1 MRSRATYLV
10 LLLTLL
16 AGAFGLR
23 VLDPLPIARLRLLV
37 FDAYQWIAPRTY
49 DPALQVR
56 IIDIDD
62 AAIRAVG
69 QWPWPRSTL
78 ARMTERLTELGA
90 AVIAFDIVMA
100 EPDRSSPAQIL
111 SQLPKNIFDEPAV
124 RSVAERLSALPN
136 PDEAFA
142 RAIGAGP
149 VILGFIGSDE
159 AVSGKIVRRAGA
171 GFATA
176 GDDPKLFVPRFNG
189 ALTSLDTLQAGG
201 KGMGHLNWTPEG
213 DQIVRR
219 LPLLISVGT
228 ELYPSLAAE
237 ALRVGQGAGSYTVK
251 ASGASGEEAFGRKSG
266 LTSVRIGQLVVPTD
280 AAGQMWL
287 RFSRTDRRR
296 FISVQRLLEGKVEK
310 SEIDGRVIL
319 IGTSAAGL
327 FDLRA
332 TPLDAAVAGVEIHAQ
347 AIEQLLLQQHL
358 ERPDFANGAELV
370 FLVVTGL
377 LMGAFVYLAGAAL
390 SAFLGAV
397 TVVVALASS
406 WFAFRNLGWLF
417 DPVYPLITLTLTYLI
432 TTAVLYW
439 RTEKERN
446 RVRDAF
452 KHYLAPAMVEEL
464 ARNPGKLRLGGE
476 LRMVTL
482 MFCDVRGFTAIS
494 ERLDAEQLTRFLN
507 RLLTPLTN
515 AILGNRGTVD
525 KYMGDAIMA
534 FWNAPL
540 DDREHQRNAALA
552 TLDMLARL
560 DELNQ
565 QWAAEAA
572 ARGHTHIPVRLG
584 IGLNTAECCVGNLG
598 SDLRF
603 DYSVIGDGVNVA
615 SRLEGQSKAYGLQN
629 LIGETTA
636 VEAGDLATLEVDLV
650 SVVGRHE
657 ATRVYTLLGDGG
669 VRATPAF
676 MALKARHE
684 AMLAAY
690 RGCRFAE
697 ARALLQ
703 EARGLPGAAPLAK
716 VYALYAD
723 RITGFETTPPPVGW
737 TGVSV
742 AAEK

>member
-1 MRSRATYLV
+1 MKSRTTYLV
-10 LLLTLL
+10 LLLALL
-16 AGAFGLR
+16 VSAFGLR

-37 FDAYQWIAPRTY
+37 FDAYQWLAPRTY

-69 QWPWPRSTL
+69 QWPWPRSTM

-90 AVIAFDIVMA
+90 AAIAFDIVMA

-111 SQLPKNIFDEPAV
+111 GQLPKGILDEPGV
-124 RSVAERLSALPN
+124 RAVAERLSTLPN
-136 PDEAFA
+136 SDDAFA
-142 RAIGAGP
+142 RAIAAGP

-159 AVSGKIVRRAGA
+159 EESSKMVRRAGA
-171 GFATA
+171 GFATT
-176 GDDPKLFVPRFNG
+176 GDDPKLFVPRFSG
-189 ALTSLDTLQAGG
+189 ALTSLDALQAAS
-201 KGMGHLNWTPEG
+201 KGSGHLNWTPEG

-219 LPLLISVGT
+219 LPLLVSVGK

-237 ALRVGQGAGSYTVK
+237 ALRVGQDVGSYIVK

-266 LTSVRIGQLVVPTD
+266 LISVRIGHLAVPTD
-280 AAGQMWL
+280 FAGQMWL

-296 FISVQRLLEGKVEK
+296 FISAQRLLAGEVEK
-310 SEIDGRVIL
+310 SEIEGRVIL

-347 AIEQLLLQQHL
+347 AIEQLLLEQHL

-377 LMGAFVYLAGAAL
+377 MMGAFVYFAGAAM

-406 WFAFRNLGWLF
+406 WLAFRNVGWLF
-417 DPVYPLITLTLTYLI
+417 DPVYPLITLTLIYLT

-446 RVRDAF
+446 RVRHAF
-452 KHYLAPAMVEEL
+452 KQYLAPAMVEEL
-464 ARNPGKLRLGGE
+464 ARNPGKLKLGGE
-476 LRMVTL
+476 LRPVTL

-494 ERLDAEQLTRFLN
+494 ERLDAEQLTQFLN

-540 DDREHQRNAALA
+540 DDHEHERNAALA
-552 TLDMLARL
+552 SLDMLARL
-560 DELNQ
+560 DDLNR

-572 ARGHTHIPVRLG
+572 ARGQTHVPVRLG

-615 SRLEGQSKAYGLQN
+615 SRLEGQSKVYGLQN
-629 LIGETTA
+629 LVGESTA
-636 VEAGDLATLEVDLV
+636 AQAGDLAILEVDLV
-650 SVVGRHE
+650 SVVGRQE
-657 ATRVYTLLGDGG
+657 ATRVYTLMGDGAT
-669 VRATPAF
+669 RASPAF
-676 MALKARHE
+676 QALKARHE

-690 RGCRFAE
+690 RGRRFAE
-697 ARALLQ
+697 AEVLLR
-703 EARGLPGAAPLAK
+703 EARGLPGAEPLAK
-716 VYALYAD
+716 VYALYGE
-723 RITGFETTPPPVGW
+723 RIAAFKLAPPPADW
-737 TGVSV
+737 TGITV